1 MFRWWWPGAAV
12 DPAIIRSQLESVAS
26 AGYKGVEIADVK
38 VSVDYPVDPD
48 LYGYGSPAWRRAV
61 EAATRE
67 AERLNLQVDITM
79 GPHWPVA
86 VPGLDVDGPA
96 SSKELIGG
104 FVVLDGETYRGPV
117 PLPEPLIYSNRNS
130 IDGRITEQHALSV
143 PTLISVGAVRC
154 RTAKCD
160 QSSPELDLTSF
171 VDLKVTGTDGLI
183 DWRVPDDGRWVVIA
197 HWQRGTGQR
206 NDAPWGTTPYL
217 VTNPESRVVDHF
229 SLQGAHAF
237 LAFLETT
244 ISEATIS
251 AIARVGGAL
260 FEDSIELK
268 AAQLWTT
275 GMLTEF
281 RARRGY
287 AIEPYLACA
296 TYHPANGPFDEPKP
310 VFKFSQRDSDTCR
323 RARRDL
329 AQTLADLYI
338 DYHLL
343 PFKRWAN
350 DRSIRF
356 RAQPYGIPIDM
367 AKAAAMLD
375 IAEDESFA
383 SGKSDDWKL
392 IASGVEVA
400 GKVLVSDEFI
410 VGGFGGTYRMST
422 QQIVREVN
430 AQYALGA
437 NQLVFHGLSYE
448 EWPPPADGANADSLV
463 RWPGY
468 RAFMPR
474 IPDAF
479 GPRNP
484 TWKFEQTLAAYL
496 ARTQLV
502 LQSGHRRRD
511 IAVYNQSLNHIQNPF
526 DGDER
531 LEPGYSYGYLTPG
544 LLELVVPEARDG
556 RLYPDGPAFKAVIL
570 DMQETLPLAAAE
582 SLLAISNDG
591 VPIVVVGNAPRELPG
606 IDADKSRTTA
616 DLSRTVDEI
625 LSRSV
630 SVGDPDAKAL
640 ARVFRELNIEPVG
653 RSSAGTARIIH
664 RSDGDTDY
672 FFVYNRSEE
681 DVTGDI
687 RLCAA
692 GVPYHL
698 DAWSGSV
705 TRLTEYTVDDE
716 CVVLSLSQQMGDAD
730 VFALAPPAYL
740 GEALIDQQ
748 LPIVSSN
755 TDLVYVSGRDLVARR
770 LDGRAA
776 RVTLSDGTVVEIEPH
791 RLPKP
796 LNLDDWQLH
805 VESFLPLD
813 PDGKSTETQ
822 YEVLALGPVELVP
835 WSEIPRIETVSGIGT
850 YSTDFE
856 LGDEWADLGAYFEL
870 GEISGAFSIRVNGE
884 DIGGL
889 NQLDNRF
896 DLGHRLRPGTNRI
909 EVAVASNLNNVLRTL
924 FPADYGSQPIQH
936 YGVIGPTRL
945 RPYRDTVLSVRKPI
959 RYDSS
964 IATSAVAAPIVSPA
978 VDAAFQTLAPPR

>member
-26 AGYKGVEIADVK
+26 AGHKGVEIADVK
-38 VSVDYPVDPD
+38 VSVDYPIDPD
-48 LYGYGSPAWRRAV
+48 LYQYGSPAWRTAV

-96 SSKELIGG
+96 SSKELIGAY
-104 FVVLDGETYRGPV
+104 VVLDDGTYSGPV
-117 PLPEPLIYSNRNS
+117 PLPEPLTYSNRSS
-130 IDGRITEQHALSV
+130 INGRITEQHSLSV

-154 RTAKCD
+154 QTAKCD
-160 QSSPELDLTSF
+160 RSSPELDLTSF
-171 VDLKVTGTDGLI
+171 VDLEVAITDGSI
-183 DWRVPDDGRWVVIA
+183 EWRAPEDSGWVVIA
-197 HWQRGTGQR
+197 HWQRGTAQR

-217 VTNPESRVVDHF
+217 VTDPESRVVDHF

-237 LAFLETT
+237 LEFLETT
-244 ISEATIS
+244 ISAETIS
-251 AIARVGGAL
+251 AMARVGGAL

-281 RARRGY
+281 RTRRGY
-287 AIEPYLACA
+287 ALKPYLACA
-296 TYHPANGPFDEPKP
+296 THRPPNGPFDEPKP

-323 RARRDL
+323 RVRRDL
-329 AQTLADLYI
+329 SQTLADLYI
-338 DYHLL
+338 DNHLL

-350 DRSIRF
+350 DRGIGF

-383 SGKSDDWKL
+383 SGTSDDWKL

-422 QQIVREVN
+422 QQMVREIN

-437 NQLVFHGLSYE
+437 NQLVFHGLAYE
-448 EWPPPADGANADSLV
+448 EWPPPAEGANADSLV

-484 TWKFEQTLAAYL
+484 TWKLEPILASYL

-502 LQSGHRRRD
+502 LQTGHRRRD

-526 DGDER
+526 DGDEW

-570 DMQETLPLAAAE
+570 DTQETLPLAVAE

-591 VPIVVVGNAPRELPG
+591 VPMVVLGNAPRELPG
-606 IDADKSRTTA
+606 IDADRNRTTV

-630 SVGDPDAKAL
+630 SVRDPDAKAL
-640 ARVFRELNIEPVG
+640 ARVLRELNIEPVG

-664 RSDGDTDY
+664 RSDGDADY

-681 DVTGDI
+681 EVVGDI

-698 DAWSGSV
+698 DAWSGNV
-705 TRLTEYTVDDE
+705 RRLAQYTVDDE
-716 CVVLSLSQQMGDAD
+716 CVILSLSQRTGDAEI
-730 VFALAPPAYL
+730 FALAPPDYL
-740 GEALIDQQ
+740 GEALIDQR
-748 LPIVSSN
+748 LPIVSSSA
-755 TDLVYVSGRDLVARR
+755 DSVYVSGRDLIARK
-770 LDGRAA
+770 LDSQAA
-776 RVTLSDGTVVEIEPH
+776 RVELSDGAVVEIEPH

-813 PDGKSTETQ
+813 PDGRSTETR
-822 YEVLALGPVELVP
+822 YEVLALGLIKLAP
-835 WSEIPRIETVSGIGT
+835 WSEIPGVETVSGIGT
-850 YSTDFE
+850 YSTDIE
-856 LGDEWADLGAYFEL
+856 LGDEWADLGAYFEV
-870 GEISGAFSIRVNGE
+870 GEIAGAFSIRVNGE
-884 DIGGL
+884 DIGAL

-896 DLGHRLRPGTNRI
+896 DLGHRLRPGTNLI
-909 EVAVASNLNNVLRTL
+909 EVAVATNLNNVLRTL

-936 YGVIGPTRL
+936 YGLIGPTRL
-945 RPYRDTVLSVRKPI
+945 RPYRDTVLPFRNPI
-959 RYDSS
+959 RKDSS
-964 IATSAVAAPIVSPA
+964 AAASAIAAPTISPA
-978 VDAAFQTLAPPR
+978 VDTAFQSLALQR